1 MYQYTRED
9 ETTIDFALVVCAP
22 LYPPHHPLLSQ
33 RWFCQKKTQN
43 DVRTI
48 HRIIPGHFYSYILV
62 QKYHDY
68 ASAIVPRKT
77 QAMVIL
83 WFTANYGFMP
93 YRFHLNRYRQQ
104 QKLPGGENHPKSLPP
119 TTKITPGG
127 KSPKSLLPTK
137 NIYIYRGGK
146 KNREAAF
153 SPKKT
158 KTGVHVPGRQN
169 TVQVKCTTVQR
180 VLCAQTVR
188 LCGLLTGRQ
197 AFTYFLPRVLLPC
210 ILLFCCFLDLATAG
224 HPRANKTPKHTSRVW
239 CSSS

>member
-1 MYQYTRED
+1 MGLCPTGF
-9 ETTIDFALVVCAP
+9 T
-22 LYPPHHPLLSQ
+22 
-33 RWFCQKKTQN
+33 W
-43 DVRTI
+43 
-48 HRIIPGHFYSYILV
+48 
-62 QKYHDY
+62 
-68 ASAIVPRKT
+68 IV
-77 QAMVIL
+77 
-83 WFTANYGFMP
+83 TANSKNYPGGKITQ
-93 YRFHLNRYRQQ
+93 NRYRQQ
-104 QKLPGGENHPKSLPP
+104 QIWTNTTPGGKSPKSLPPTTTKITPGGKSLQSLPP

-137 NIYIYRGGK
+137 NIYIYHGGK

-239 CSSS
+239 CSSSWTTCATVVSRVWRCSRQ